1 MPGPDSQVIRGFCQN
16 GSGSQVLLGLVPL
29 HKSIM
34 MLVMF
39 EIQVTGQ
46 SQVPRYVPHSDK
58 FKTKVCHDQQR
69 WYKNAS
75 FLGAG
80 KELSFRSDRKLTYR
94 KIISIDQLEMMFL
107 ALNIS

>member
-1 MPGPDSQVIRGFCQN
+1 MKGTCGLAWGIFLAKLFPQIEMPGPDSQVIWGFCQN
-16 GSGSQVLLGLVPL
+16 GSGSQVQVGSVSL

-34 MLVMF
+34 MLVML
-39 EIQVTGQ
+39 ETQVTGK

-69 WYKNAS
+69 QYKNAC

-80 KELSFRSDRKLTYR
+80 K
-94 KIISIDQLEMMFL
+94 
-107 ALNIS
+107 